1 MIKKIIGVILI
12 IVGIYFGIASSIN
25 LLAWLRGMGSTY
37 IGAVLLGYLGMLL
50 IIPGTILF
58 KRR

>member
-1 MIKKIIGVILI
+1 MIKKVIGVILI

-37 IGAVLLGYLGMLL
+37 IVAALLGYLGMFLF
-50 IIPGTILF
+50 IPGIILF
-58 KRR
+58 KRG